1 MSSTPAAAIG
11 VAVGA
16 LALIAVLLL
25 VLWFCIFRRKN
36 ASETGS
42 SDPSTQ
48 EGTNVAM
55 ELSMRESRRFEMEEL
70 AQATKSFTNKSLIG
84 TGKFGEVYKGL
95 LQDGVLVS
103 IKKRT
108 TLPTQE
114 FVNEVRY
121 LSSIKHRNL
130 VTLLGYCQESN
141 MQFLVYEYV
150 PNGNVSNHLYGAGG
164 SRLEFRNRLAI
175 SIGAAKGLA
184 HLHSLSPRLIHKD
197 FKTAN
202 VLVDE
207 NFIAK
212 VADAG
217 VPNFLGREDVG
228 TSSHVVADH
237 IFLSPEVQE
246 FRRFSEKSDVYAF
259 GVFLL
264 ELVSGREASEPSPS
278 RSSQTL
284 VEWMQNIT
292 DYTDIPAM
300 IDERLGGTYTAE
312 GVEEVITLT
321 LICLDVSSAKRPT
334 MSYVVA
340 ELERILDKEVS
351 LTTVMGE
358 GIQTYNDA
366 KHYAI
371 SAKIPEFSKNRTLVV
386 QYSVKI

>member
-11 VAVGA
+11 GAVGA
-16 LALIAVLLL
+16 LALIALLFL
-25 VLWFCIFRRKN
+25 VLWFCIFRHKN
-36 ASETGS
+36 ASETTGS
-42 SDPSTQ
+42 SDPSSQ
-48 EGTNVAM
+48 GRNVAM

-70 AQATKSFTNKSLIG
+70 AQATKSFTHKSLIG
-84 TGKFGEVYKGL
+84 VGKFGEVYKGL
-95 LQDGVLVS
+95 LQDGVLVA
-103 IKKRT
+103 IKRRT
-108 TLPTQE
+108 GLPTQE

-121 LSSIKHRNL
+121 LSAIKHRNL

-150 PNGNVSNHLYGAGG
+150 PNGSVSNHLYGAGG

-217 VPNFLGREDVG
+217 VRNFLGREDAG
-228 TSSHVVADH
+228 ISSHVVADH

-246 FRRFSEKSDVYAF
+246 FRSFSEKSDVYAF

-278 RSSQTL
+278 SSTQTL

-292 DYTDIPAM
+292 DYTEIPAM

-321 LICLDVSSAKRPT
+321 LICLDVSSEKRPT
-334 MSYVVA
+334 MSYVVT

-358 GIQTYNDA
+358 GTPTVTLGSQLFKA
-366 KHYAI
+366 
-371 SAKIPEFSKNRTLVV
+371 SK
-386 QYSVKI
+386 

>member
-1 MSSTPAAAIG
+1 MSSTPTAAIG
-11 VAVGA
+11 GAVGA
-16 LALIAVLLL
+16 LALIALLVL

-48 EGTNVAM
+48 GRNVAM
-55 ELSMRESRRFEMEEL
+55 ELSMRGSRRFEMEEL
-70 AQATKSFTNKSLIG
+70 AQATKSFTSKSLIG
-84 TGKFGEVYKGL
+84 AGKFGEVYKGL
-95 LQDGVLVS
+95 LQDGVLVA
-103 IKKRT
+103 IKRRHS
-108 TLPTQE
+108 LPTQE

-130 VTLLGYCQESN
+130 VTLLGYCQEN
-141 MQFLVYEYV
+141 NTQFLVYEYV
-150 PNGNVSNHLYGAGG
+150 PNGSVSNHLYGAGA

-175 SIGAAKGLA
+175 SIGAAKGLS

-217 VPNFLGREDVG
+217 VRNFLGSEDAG
-228 TSSHVVADH
+228 TSSRIVADH

-264 ELVSGREASEPSPS
+264 ELVGGREASEPSPS
-278 RSSQTL
+278 SSSQTL

-292 DYTDIPAM
+292 DYTEIPAM

-321 LICLDVSSAKRPT
+321 LICLDVASEKRPT
-334 MSYVVA
+334 MSYVVT

-358 GIQTYNDA
+358 GTPTVTLGSQLFKA
-366 KHYAI
+366 
-371 SAKIPEFSKNRTLVV
+371 SK
-386 QYSVKI
+386 